1 MGHSKLSDTNQ
12 WLNRI
17 CYLRDNEHCDC
28 YRGSC
33 HRKVYSYPSFPHHH
47 PEIGAEMK
55 SPGPLHLIKGFSLN
69 DHQNKTGNSEEQKK
83 LILEGRLT
91 LFSLQREKI

>member
-1 MGHSKLSDTNQ
+1 MTINIAIVIEVH
-12 WLNRI
+12 
-17 CYLRDNEHCDC
+17 
-28 YRGSC
+28 SC
-33 HRKVYSYPSFPHHH
+33 HRKVYSHHHKYPTFLHHH
-47 PEIGAEMK
+47 PDIGAEMK